1 MDLKDQSIDVI
12 ERHTELVDN
21 LKKSP
26 AEIKNQIN
34 DIDLKVITVISAM
47 SANVSN
53 LLYSISA
60 QLIEDRKTDN
70 DSDKDYDQLHMAVGV
85 LGEMGELL
93 DAVKKSVIYRKPL
106 DRENLIEEL
115 GDIMF
120 YARGFGELYQGDSEV
135 EMVDIIFSDDKTLG
149 FLLDVYEVTK
159 ATCLEANINKLSERY
174 SSGKYSDK
182 QAQDRADKEG
192 K

>member
-1 MDLKDQSIDVI
+1 MDLKDQNIDVV
-12 ERHTELVDN
+12 ERHVELVNN

-34 DIDLKVITVISAM
+34 DIDLKVLSAITAM
-47 SANVSN
+47 SANMAN
-53 LLYSISA
+53 LLYSIA
-60 QLIEDRKTDN
+60 NTLLEDRKNDN
-70 DSDKDYDQLHMAVGV
+70 DDEKDYDQLHMAVGV
-85 LGEMGELL
+85 LGELGELL
-93 DAVKKSVIYRKPL
+93 DAVKKSIIYRKPL

-120 YARGFGELYQGDSEV
+120 YARGFGPIFQGKDEN

-159 ATCLEANINKLSERY
+159 AACLEANINKLSERY